1 MSRETCQTY
10 GCNLIPQ
17 KNDKNGKSS
26 RKIVDMRSTK
36 IVTSFIKDNEKL
48 LILKRSDKVK
58 SMKGLWAGIS
68 GMIENN
74 EEPLSRAKIEIFE
87 EAGITED
94 KITLIKASEE
104 MKIHS
109 PQYKNHEWEIFPFL
123 FESSKPTIKLNW
135 ENSDFK
141 WINMKELEN
150 YETVPSLQKVLF
162 NLL

>member
-1 MSRETCQTY
+1 
-10 GCNLIPQ
+10 
-17 KNDKNGKSS
+17 
-26 RKIVDMRSTK
+26 MRSTK
-36 IVTSFIKDNEKL
+36 IVTSFIRNDDKL

-68 GMIENN
+68 GIIEND
-74 EEPLSRAKIEIFE
+74 EEPLKRAKIEIFE
-87 EAGITED
+87 EVGITED
-94 KITLIKASEE
+94 KITLIKTTEE

-123 FESSKPTIKLNW
+123 FESKNPTIKLNW
-135 ENSDFK
+135 ENSDFR
-141 WINMKELEN
+141 WINVEDLEN

>member
-1 MSRETCQTY
+1 
-10 GCNLIPQ
+10 
-17 KNDKNGKSS
+17 
-26 RKIVDMRSTK
+26 MRSTK

-68 GMIENN
+68 GIIEKN
-74 EEPLSRAKIEIFE
+74 EEPLKRARIEIFE
-87 EAGITED
+87 EVGITED
-94 KITLIKASEE
+94 MITLVRSAEE
-104 MKIHS
+104 MRVNS

-123 FESSKPTIKLNW
+123 FEAKNPIIKLNW
-135 ENSDFK
+135 ENSEFK
-141 WINMKELEN
+141 WINVEELEN